1 MAAIG
6 KIRSWG
12 PLLVGVIGLAL
23 FAFIAE
29 ELFRSCDSMKNQ
41 ERQQIG
47 EVLGKKIDYQEYQ
60 KLFDEYQDVIKM
72 TQGTDNLTDEQSN
85 QVKDMV
91 WNQYVQTVLIADEAE
106 KLGLTVTDDEMMNI
120 LKQGTNPVL
129 MNTPFVNEKTGRFDI
144 ALLQRFRNEY
154 KTASQQGQV
163 ADQYRSINNYWS
175 FIEKNLRQQTLA
187 QKYQA
192 LLGACFLS
200 NPVSAKAAFQAENEE
215 SNIELASIAYTT
227 IKDDQVK
234 VSDADLKAKYDEQ
247 KIRFHQLNET
257 RDIKFVTLKV
267 QASQTDRAKIDADI
281 KTFTAQL
288 TEAADPTEVIR
299 KSGSVINYIGIP
311 QTKAAFP
318 IDIASKLDSMAVGST
333 SAPVVNS
340 NDNTINVIKLIAKQQ
355 LPDSVEFRAITVA
368 GADIAAVRKSAD
380 SIYTALQGGADFEA
394 VAKNYGQ
401 TGAKNWITSAQYQ
414 TSSSSDKDTRAY
426 IEALNTSD
434 VNALKNL
441 QLSNANLVLQVTA
454 RRAMTDKYT
463 AAVIKKPITFSNE
476 TYNAAYNK
484 FSQYVSENQTLEGL
498 EKNAKKYGYTVEEL
512 SNVQNNA
519 HYINNIHG
527 TRDALK
533 WLFEAKAGDV
543 SPLYECG
550 ENDQL
555 LVLACKNINEKGY
568 LPYTNEQVN
577 SYLKTEVIKDKKAEQ
592 IMAKLKGVN
601 SLDAARK
608 QGAIVTDVP
617 QVTFAAPVY
626 VQSTGASEPAL
637 CGAVAATKAGAFSK
651 SPVKGNGG
659 VYLFSVKSRNMRE
672 GAKFDEKAQE
682 KQLQQRSAQ
691 RAMQMSMQQLYENA
705 EIVDNRYLFF

>member
-12 PLLVGVIGLAL
+12 PVLVGVIGLAL

-60 KLFDEYQDVIKM
+60 KLFEEYQEVIKL

-91 WNQYVQTVLIADEAE
+91 WNSYVQSVLIADEAE
-106 KLGLTVTDDEMMNI
+106 KLGLTVTDEEMMNI
-120 LKQGTNPVL
+120 FKQGTNPML
-129 MNTPFVNEKTGRFDI
+129 MNTPFVNQQTGRFDLS
-144 ALLQRFRNEY
+144 LLQRFRNEY
-154 KTASQQGQV
+154 KNVAQQGQQV
-163 ADQYRSINNYWS
+163 AEQYRSLNNYWT
-175 FIEKNLRQQTLA
+175 FIEKNIRQQTLA

-200 NPVSAKAAFQAENEE
+200 NPVAAKAAFQAENEE
-215 SNIELASIAYTT
+215 SDIELASIAYTT

-234 VSDADLKAKYDEQ
+234 VTDADLKAKYEEQ
-247 KIRFHQLNET
+247 KIRFNQLAET
-257 RDIKFVTLKV
+257 RDVKYVAIKV
-267 QASQTDRAKIDADI
+267 QASPTDRAKLDSDI
-281 KTFTAQL
+281 KAFTAQL

-299 KSGSVINYIGIP
+299 KSGSLVTYAGIP

-318 IDIASKLDSMAVGST
+318 FDIASKLDSMAVGSV

-340 NDNTINVIKLIAKQQ
+340 NDNTINVIKLMAKQQ
-355 LPDSVEFRAITVA
+355 LPDSIEFRAITVA
-368 GADIAAVRKSAD
+368 GADMAAVRKSAD
-380 SIYTALQGGADFEA
+380 SIYNAIQGGADFEA

-401 TGAKNWITSAQYQ
+401 TGAKTWITSAQQ
-414 TSSSSDKDTRAY
+414 NSSAGDKDTRTY
-426 IEALNTSD
+426 IETLNTSE

-441 QLSNANLVLQVTA
+441 QLTNASLVLQVTA

-498 EKNAKKYGYTVEEL
+498 EKNAQKYGYTVEEL
-512 SNVQNNA
+512 SGIQSNV
-519 HYINNIHG
+519 HYINNIRG

-533 WLFEAKAGDV
+533 WLFEAKEGDV

-550 ENDQL
+550 DNDQM
-555 LVLACKNINEKGY
+555 LVLVCKNINKKGY
-568 LPYTNEQVN
+568 TPYTNEQVN
-577 SYLKTEVIKDKKAEQ
+577 SYLKAEVIKDKKAEQ

-601 SLDAARK
+601 SIDAARK

-626 VQSTGASEPAL
+626 VQTTGASEPAL
-637 CGAVAATKAGAFSK
+637 GGAIAATKPGTFSK
-651 SPVKGNGG
+651 APVKGNGG
-659 VYLFSVKSRNMRE
+659 VYLFSVKNRKMRE

-682 KQLQQRSAQ
+682 KQLQQRAAQ

-705 EIVDNRYLFF
+705 DITDNRYLFF